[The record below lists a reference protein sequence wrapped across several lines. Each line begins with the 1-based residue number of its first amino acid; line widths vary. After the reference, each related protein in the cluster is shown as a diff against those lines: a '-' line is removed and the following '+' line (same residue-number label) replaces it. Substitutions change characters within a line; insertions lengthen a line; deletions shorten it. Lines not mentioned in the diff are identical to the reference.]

1 MQVNENKELE
11 KLVDKMMRETA
22 LESPSFDFTSKVMSQ
37 VVSTKSS
44 DITTYKPLI
53 SKGTFA
59 MIFGTVLALCVYL
72 YIKGETPSNSFFTS
86 FDYSTLYNKRL
97 FSGFTISKITVY
109 AVVASVLMFYIQI
122 PLLKNHIDKRF
133 E

>member
-1 MQVNENKELE
+1 MQVNENNNLE
-11 KLVDKMMRETA
+11 KLVDKMMRETTLDA
-22 LESPSFDFTSKVMSQ
+22 PSFDFTSKVMSQ
-37 VVSTKSS
+37 VLMTKSS
-44 DITTYKPLI
+44 DITIYKPLI

-59 MIFGTVLALCVYL
+59 LVFGTVLALCVFIF
-72 YIKGETPSNSFFTS
+72 IKGETPSNSFFTS

-109 AVVASVLMFYIQI
+109 AVVASILMFYIQI